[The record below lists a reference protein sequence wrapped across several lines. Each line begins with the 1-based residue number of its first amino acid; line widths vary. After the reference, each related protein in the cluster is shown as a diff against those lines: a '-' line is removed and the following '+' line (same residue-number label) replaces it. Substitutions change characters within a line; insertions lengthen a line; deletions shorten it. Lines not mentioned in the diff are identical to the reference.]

1 MGNCAHKNL
10 HKLRRLALEKI
21 AVIELKT
28 TCVKLQIVDV
38 CRNKYYQNYKNIEMP
53 INLTKDMYSDMFV
66 KPTVIKE
73 INSILSIYKKIIEQY
88 ECTETICVATD
99 CLSEAKNLNGILNE
113 LSVSNG
119 FNFQVFNPEQEIDD
133 VYTAIINSFNR
144 PKGVIIN
151 ISDYNS
157 EIILYNRRN
166 VLKKIILP
174 YGAVKV
180 YDTMG
185 NLSMDEKE
193 DKIYSEVQ
201 KSIEECQFMDEL
213 PEEYDIIGAGD
224 IFKDYGI
231 VCRKAKKY
239 PLDLI
244 HNFVS
249 NSQDF
254 DKVYSL
260 IKGMDVTNATKIK
273 GLSLNNSKY
282 FPSGL
287 VIVKAILKCFD
298 NNEFAIS
305 NLDAVD
311 GMLFHNVLPLT
322 LEKPISDTLG
332 YSLQVLND
340 YYDKKPN
347 NSQHIYEISMV
358 LFKQLKVLHKLPR
371 PYVKVLR
378 IASYL
383 INSGY
388 RVNVDN
394 CDKIAF
400 DIIKNSE
407 IFGVTHQ
414 DIILASFVALGK
426 NSDNFNLSE
435 WVRFKEYVSE
445 EDLMAVKKLAV
456 ILKIAEA
463 LDITGFGN
471 VTDISCDILGDS
483 VIMKTIV
490 KEDCAFEI
498 SYAMLCGN
506 EFKKA
511 FGKNLEVL

>member
-1 MGNCAHKNL
+1 M
-10 HKLRRLALEKI
+10 EKV

-28 TCVKLQIVDV
+28 TNLKLQIVDV
-38 CRNKYYQNYKNIEMP
+38 CRNKYYQICKTIEMP
-53 INLTKDMYSDMFV
+53 INLTKDMYGDMFI

-73 INSILSIYKKIIEQY
+73 INSILAIYKKIIEQY
-88 ECTETICVATD
+88 ECTEVECVATD
-99 CLSEAKNLNGILNE
+99 CLNEAKNVSGILNE
-113 LSVSNG
+113 MRVSNG
-119 FNFQVFNPEQEIDD
+119 FDFKVFEPEQEIED
-133 VYTAIINSFNR
+133 VYTAVINSFNR
-144 PKGVIIN
+144 PKGIIIN

-166 VLKKIILP
+166 IISKVIIP

-180 YDTMG
+180 FDTMKDVS
-185 NLSMDEKE
+185 LEEKE
-193 DKIYSEVQ
+193 EKIHSEVVRLINE
-201 KSIEECQFMDEL
+201 SNLMDEL
-213 PEEYDIIGAGD
+213 PEEFDIIGAGD
-224 IFKDYGI
+224 IFKDYGVI
-231 VCRKAKKY
+231 CRKAKKY
-239 PLDLI
+239 PLELI

-249 NSQDF
+249 SNQDF
-254 DKVYSL
+254 EKVYNL
-260 IKGMDVTNATKIK
+260 IKGLDVSNPTKIK

-287 VIVKAILKCFD
+287 IIAKAILRCFED
-298 NNEFAIS
+298 NDEFAIS
-305 NLDAVD
+305 NLGAIN
-311 GMLFHNVLPLT
+311 GILFHKIIPLT
-322 LEKPISDTLG
+322 IEKPISDTLG
-332 YSLQVLND
+332 YSLQVLNEH
-340 YYDKKPN
+340 YDKKPN

-394 CDKIAF
+394 CDKIAY
-400 DIIKNSE
+400 DVIKNSE
-407 IFGVTHQ
+407 IFGVSHQ
-414 DIILASFVALGK
+414 DIMVASFVALCK

-435 WVRFKEYVSE
+435 WVRFKEYLTD
-445 EDLMAVKKLAV
+445 EDLLAVKKLAV

-463 LDITGFGN
+463 LDVTGFGN
-471 VTDISCDILGDS
+471 VADISCDILGDS

-490 KEDCAFEI
+490 KEDASFEI
-498 SYAMLCGN
+498 NYAMSCGS

-511 FGKNLEVL
+511 FGKNLEIL

>member
-1 MGNCAHKNL
+1 MKETI
-10 HKLRRLALEKI
+10 LEKI

-38 CRNKYYQNYKNIEMP
+38 CRNKYYQKCKAIEMP
-53 INLTKDMYSDMFV
+53 INLTKDMYTDMFV
-66 KPTVIKE
+66 KTTVIKE
-73 INSILSIYKKIIEQY
+73 INAILSVYKKIIEQY
-88 ECTETICVATD
+88 ECTETICVARD

-113 LSVSNG
+113 FSVSNG
-119 FNFQVFNPEQEIDD
+119 FDFQVYTPENEIED
-133 VYTAIINSFNR
+133 VYTSIINSFNR
-144 PKGVIIN
+144 PKGIVIN

-157 EIILYNRRN
+157 ELVLYNRRN
-166 VLKKIILP
+166 ILRKIIIP

-180 YDTMG
+180 YDTMKDISFDD
-185 NLSMDEKE
+185 LQEKISVE
-193 DKIYSEVQ
+193 IKQ
-201 KSIEECQFMDEL
+201 KMIECDFEDEL

-224 IFKDYGI
+224 IFRDYGV

-249 NSQDF
+249 NSTDF
-254 DKVYSL
+254 EKVYAL
-260 IKGMDVTNATKIK
+260 VKDLNVTNTTKIK

-287 VIVKAILKCFD
+287 AIARAILSCFD
-298 NNEFAIS
+298 NKEFVIS
-305 NLDAVD
+305 SLDAVD
-311 GMLFHNVLPLT
+311 GILFHKALPLT
-322 LEKPISDTLG
+322 IEKPISDTLG
-332 YSLQVLND
+332 YSLQALND
-340 YYDKKPN
+340 YSDRKPN
-347 NSQHIYEISMV
+347 NSQHVYEISMI

-394 CDKIAF
+394 SDKIAY
-400 DIIKNSE
+400 DVIKNSE

-414 DIILASFVALGK
+414 DVILASFVALGK
-426 NSDNFNLSE
+426 NLDNFNLSE
-435 WVRFKEYVSE
+435 WVRYKEIVG
-445 EDLMAVKKLAV
+445 EDDLIAVKKLSV

-463 LDITGFGN
+463 LDVTGFGN

-490 KEDCAFEI
+490 GGDATFEI
-498 SYAMLCGN
+498 NYAMLCGS

>member
-1 MGNCAHKNL
+1 M
-10 HKLRRLALEKI
+10 EKI

-28 TCVKLQIVDV
+28 TSVKLQIVDI
-38 CRNKYYQNYKNIEMP
+38 CRNKYYQTYKTIEMP
-53 INLTKDMYSDMFV
+53 INLTKDFYSDMFI
-66 KPTVIKE
+66 KTTVIKE
-73 INSILSIYKKIIEQY
+73 INAILAVYKKIIENF

-99 CLSEAKNLNGILNE
+99 CLNEAKNLNGVIDEFN
-113 LSVSNG
+113 VSNG
-119 FNFQVFNPEQEIDD
+119 FNFQVWQPDQEIEN
-133 VYTAIINSFNR
+133 VYSAVINSFSR
-144 PKGVIIN
+144 PKGIIIN

-157 EIILYNRRN
+157 EVVLYNRRN
-166 VLKKIILP
+166 LIKRIIIP
-174 YGAVKV
+174 YGAIKV
-180 YDTMG
+180 GDTM
-185 NLSMDEKE
+185 NSKSM
-193 DKIYSEVQ
+193 
-201 KSIEECQFMDEL
+201 EEQEELIHRDVKKLLEEENFFDEL

-224 IFKDYGI
+224 TFKDYGV

-239 PLDLI
+239 PLDLV

-254 DKVYSL
+254 EKVYAL
-260 IKGMDVTNATKIK
+260 IKGMDVSHSTKIK
-273 GLSLNNSKY
+273 GLTLNNSKY

-287 VIVKAILKCFD
+287 VIAKAILSCFD
-298 NNEFAIS
+298 SDNFAIS
-305 NLDAVD
+305 GLGAVD
-311 GMLFHNVLPLT
+311 GILFHNALPLT
-322 LEKPISDTLG
+322 IEKPLSDTLG

-371 PYVKVLR
+371 SYVRVLR

-388 RVNVDN
+388 RVNMEN
-394 CDKIAF
+394 ADKIAY
-400 DIIKNSE
+400 DIIKNSGVY
-407 IFGVTHQ
+407 GVTHQ
-414 DIILASFVALGK
+414 EIILASFVALGK

-435 WVRFKEYVSE
+435 WVRFKEIVKE
-445 EDLMAVKKLAV
+445 EDLLAVKKLAV

-490 KEDCAFEI
+490 NADSTFEI
-498 SYAMLCGN
+498 NYTMTCGS

>member
-1 MGNCAHKNL
+1 MPKFNCMYLKETI
-10 HKLRRLALEKI
+10 LEKI

-28 TCVKLQIVDV
+28 TCVKLQIVDI
-38 CRNKYYQNYKNIEMP
+38 CRNKYYQKCKTIEMP
-53 INLTKDMYSDMFV
+53 INLTKDMYSDMFI

-73 INSILSIYKKIIEQY
+73 INSILSVYKKIIEQY
-88 ECTETICVATD
+88 ECTETLCVATD
-99 CLSEAKNLNGILNE
+99 CLSEAKNINGILNE
-113 LSVSNG
+113 FSVSNG
-119 FNFQVFNPEQEIDD
+119 FNFRVFTPDSEIED
-133 VYTAIINSFNR
+133 VYTSVINSFNR
-144 PKGVIIN
+144 PKGIVIN

-157 EIILYNRRN
+157 ELVLYNRRN
-166 VLKKIILP
+166 ILRKIIIP

-180 YDTMG
+180 YDTMRDV
-185 NLSMDEKE
+185 SFEKLQE
-193 DKIYSEVQ
+193 MISAEIKQ
-201 KSIEECQFMDEL
+201 KMIECDFDDEL
-213 PEEYDIIGAGD
+213 PDEYDIIGAGD
-224 IFKDYGI
+224 IFKDYGV

-249 NSQDF
+249 SSADF
-254 DKVYSL
+254 EKVYAL
-260 IKGMDVTNATKIK
+260 VKDLDVNNTTKIK

-287 VIVKAILKCFD
+287 AIARAILSCFD
-298 NNEFAIS
+298 NDKFVIS
-305 NLDAVD
+305 SLDAVD
-311 GMLFHNVLPLT
+311 GILFHNALPLT
-322 LEKPISDTLG
+322 IEKPISDTLG

-340 YYDKKPN
+340 YYDMKPN
-347 NSQHIYEISMV
+347 NSQHIYEISMI

-388 RVNVDN
+388 RINMDN
-394 CDKIAF
+394 CDKIAY
-400 DIIKNSE
+400 DVIRNSE

-414 DIILASFVALGK
+414 DVVLASFVALGK
-426 NSDNFNLSE
+426 NLDNFNLSE
-435 WVRFKEYVSE
+435 WVRYKEIVG
-445 EDLMAVKKLAV
+445 EDDLIAVKKLSV

-463 LDITGFGN
+463 LDVTGFGS

-490 KEDCAFEI
+490 SNDASFEI
-498 SYAMLCGN
+498 NYAMLCGT